1 MQVVQ
6 VVSVLS
12 GLVLQG
18 HNGTVSTKYPY
29 IHFST
34 WTSFIPNVAT
44 HTSGELSIWALFY
57 RAESHAFIPSSSGLL
72 HLLELP
78 LRLLALQLQDEYSF
92 PVMPSFLVSCSK
104 LIFPSPKHV
113 YLQKAAGDTFQ
124 FLASLLGKFLE
135 VHTEGCVTKVR
146 ARISLGWFPR
156 ESQFCDHLSVSSE

>member
-29 IHFST
+29 INFST

-44 HTSGELSIWALFY
+44 HTSGELSIWALFC

-72 HLLELP
+72 HLLKLP
-78 LRLLALQLQDEYSF
+78 LRLLALQDEYSF
-92 PVMPSFLVSCSK
+92 SVMPSFLVSCSK
-104 LIFPSPKHV
+104 LVFPSPKHV
-113 YLQKAAGDTFQ
+113 HLQKAAGDRFQ

-146 ARISLGWFPR
+146 ARISLEWFPR